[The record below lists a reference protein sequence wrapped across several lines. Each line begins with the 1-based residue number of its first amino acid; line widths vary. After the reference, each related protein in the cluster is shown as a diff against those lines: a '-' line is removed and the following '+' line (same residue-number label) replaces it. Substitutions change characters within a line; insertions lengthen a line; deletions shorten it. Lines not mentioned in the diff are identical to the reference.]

1 MYSFYIKSDD
11 CVSVVKESTSM
22 YKGGYDSIKGKK
34 RKSKSRFTSRMFVK
48 LSVSRGQLDLNDVSV
63 PIDRLANGC
72 HWTSLL
78 FHWVPWLSLQS
89 PFPCH
94 WNQYG
99 YSSTI
104 DIIGSIRSFGQWLAI
119 IETIINSLFHRVSR
133 TLGRN
138 PSIQTQGSSPW
149 KISSWM
155 SKSVFRSVQ
164 NHCSWFKE
172 WQSEPKTR
180 PWSEKY
186 DNWNLSFWVSILWGA
201 VTSSHLMK
209 ISKVKTPS
217 GKVTHERD
225 PPV

>member
-1 MYSFYIKSDD
+1 MAAIENLCHSI
-11 CVSVVKESTSM
+11 ESHSCL
-22 YKGGYDSIKGKK
+22 
-34 RKSKSRFTSRMFVK
+34 SKVHSHAIGTNMFT
-48 LSVSRGQLDLNDVSV
+48 LQLL
-63 PIDRLANGC
+63 I
-72 HWTSLL
+72 
-78 FHWVPWLSLQS
+78 SLQ
-89 PFPCH
+89 CI
-94 WNQYG
+94 W
-99 YSSTI
+99 
-104 DIIGSIRSFGQWLAI
+104 SFGQWLAI

-133 TLGRN
+133 TQGRN
-138 PSIQTQGSSPW
+138 SSIQTQGSSPW
-149 KISSWM
+149 KIASRI

-186 DNWNLSFWVSILWGA
+186 DNWNLSFVVSILWGA

-217 GKVTHERD
+217 EKVTRERD